1 MCLQDH
7 PSVSSQVCRRNCLIC
22 SQPSHNRLNT
32 DRKSFTSHSKGSL
45 HRFPGE
51 WKTVEGEFAGIMLVI
66 MPCRSEKSSNGVAKY
81 GHLSDGNIHLVM
93 VKRCTRW
100 QYLRFLMNLSSNGLE
115 SGSSNDYV
123 DVVHAVAVKISHS
136 SIEDKNSSW
145 NIDGELLKT
154 TGITAETHRGVIQV
168 FSRGIEDESA

>member
-1 MCLQDH
+1 
-7 PSVSSQVCRRNCLIC
+7 
-22 SQPSHNRLNT
+22 
-32 DRKSFTSHSKGSL
+32 
-45 HRFPGE
+45 
-51 WKTVEGEFAGIMLVI
+51 

-136 SIEDKNSSW
+136 SLGDVTSVW

-154 TGITAETHRGVIQV
+154 TGITAETHRGVIRV
-168 FSRGIEDESA
+168 FSRGIEEENA